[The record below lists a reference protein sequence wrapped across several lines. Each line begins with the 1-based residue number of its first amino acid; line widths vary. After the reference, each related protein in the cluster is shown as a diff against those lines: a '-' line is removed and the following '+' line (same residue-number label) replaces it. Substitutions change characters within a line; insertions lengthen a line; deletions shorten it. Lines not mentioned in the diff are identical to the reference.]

1 MPKSKNVFRVI
12 LCLKGLLH
20 KVKGDVM
27 MINSFDLLCG
37 TGGLAI
43 ELQQLVLIIKR

>member
-1 MPKSKNVFRVI
+1 
-12 LCLKGLLH
+12 
-20 KVKGDVM
+20 M

-43 ELQQLVLIIKR
+43 ELQQAGFNHKALIAWEKILAITFSLI